1 MKPLEGLRILAIE
14 QFGAGP
20 YGTTFLADLGAE
32 VIKIENAASGGD
44 PARYTGPHLLGAADS
59 EYFQSWNSGKHSIVL
74 DLKSQAGR
82 EALEALVAESDA
94 VVNNLRGDQ
103 PEKLKIDYASLQ
115 SLNPAVVCLHISAY
129 GRDNERKTWPGYD
142 YLMQAEAGLM
152 SITGEPDSPP
162 SRFGPSIVDYMT
174 GMVGMVGLLSCLMR
188 ARQTGKGC
196 DVDTCLFDVALH
208 QLGYTATWFLNNGDV
223 TERMPRSSH
232 FSVAPVQT
240 FPTADGW
247 IFVMCMT
254 EKFWTNLTA
263 DIGRND
269 LLEDARFASPEAR
282 RLNRE
287 ALSAVLDDEF
297 RKATTEDWLQ
307 RLSGKLPVGPV
318 YDLPQALE
326 NPFVARSGM
335 IRTVAHPANPEL
347 KLLSSPLKVDG
358 VRPNSPVCASLGA
371 DNETFVTT
379 RKYAAVDR

>member
-20 YGTTFLADLGAE
+20 YGTTFLSDLGAQI
-32 VIKIENAASGGD
+32 IKIENPESGGD
-44 PARYTGPHLLGAADS
+44 PARYTGPRLLGQADS
-59 EYFQSWNSGKHSIVL
+59 EYFQSWNAGKQSITL
-74 DLKSQAGR
+74 DLKSSAGR
-82 EALEALVAESDA
+82 EAFEALVAESEA
-94 VVNNLRGDQ
+94 VVNNLRGDL
-103 PEKLKIDYASLQ
+103 PEKLGIDYASLKA
-115 SLNPAVVCLHISAY
+115 LNPAIVCLHISAY
-129 GRDNERKTWPGYD
+129 GRDNERKAWPGYD

-152 SITGEPDSPP
+152 SITGEPNSPP

-188 ARQTGKGC
+188 ARQSGQGC

-223 TERMPRSSH
+223 TQRMPRSSH

-247 IFVMCMT
+247 VFVMCMT

-263 DIGRND
+263 ALDRND
-269 LLEDARFASPEAR
+269 LLQDPRFASPEAR

-297 RKATTEDWLQ
+297 RTASTEEWLK

-326 NPFVARSGM
+326 NPFVERTGM
-335 IRTVAHPANPEL
+335 IHTVAHPANPAL
-347 KLLSSPLKVDG
+347 RLLSNPIKVDG
-358 VRPNSPVCASLGA
+358 RRPHSPVCASLGA
-371 DNETFVTT
+371 DNDKFLTA
-379 RKYAAVDR
+379 RKLAAVDR

>member
-20 YGTTFLADLGAE
+20 YGTTFLSDLGAQI
-32 VIKIENAASGGD
+32 IKIENAESGGD
-44 PARYTGPHLLGAADS
+44 PARYTGPRLLGPADS
-59 EYFQSWNSGKHSIVL
+59 EYFQSWNAGKHSITL
-74 DLKSQAGR
+74 DLKSPEGRQAF
-82 EALEALVAESDA
+82 EALVTESEA
-94 VVNNLRGDQ
+94 VVNNLRGDL
-103 PEKLKIDYASLQ
+103 PEKLGIDYASLKA
-115 SLNPAVVCLHISAY
+115 LNPSIVCLHISAY
-129 GRDNERKTWPGYD
+129 GRDNERKAWPGYD

-152 SITGEPDSPP
+152 SITGEPNSPP

-188 ARQTGKGC
+188 ARATGQGC

-247 IFVMCMT
+247 VFVMCMT

-263 DIGRND
+263 ALDRGD
-269 LLEDARFASPEAR
+269 LLQDPRFASPEAR

-287 ALSAVLDDEF
+287 ALSAVLDVEF
-297 RKATTEDWLQ
+297 RKATTEAWLK

-326 NPFVARSGM
+326 NPFVERTGM
-335 IRTVAHPANPEL
+335 IHTVAHPANPAL
-347 KLLSSPLKVDG
+347 KLLSNPIKVDG
-358 VRPNSPVCASLGA
+358 LRPRSPVCASLGA
-371 DNETFVTT
+371 DNEKFLKA
-379 RKYAAVDR
+379 RAYAAVDR